1 MTRRNLNG
9 HSRCGTPR
17 AHPAQATVT
26 YACPQLEEGD
36 AGKASV
42 PRRAPSTP
50 LAFPHRHTPPR
61 TPLADGLLFDPR
73 GRRSTRR
80 TVISTGCGATRVLG
94 GGHGP
99 VLTGASVRQ
108 VTVWQKRTMGSYP
121 NYHGKAVRIPAG
133 LSPDAA
139 GGAPPPRV
147 VRYAAATWQVSI
159 QSTVHDLVALGL
171 IDDNPTGVEGARP
184 DAGGAFKRLVDEAF
198 DSSNKAALKGRLAAC
213 VYAPVPSTDGDTQV
227 ACRVGAMRTRLPRP
241 LLLSSCRRSCC
252 RGRRRRTR
260 MGSSRAS

>member
-1 MTRRNLNG
+1 MVTHGVALPAR
-9 HSRCGTPR
+9 TPR
-17 AHPAQATVT
+17 RRLSRTLAPNSRKATRARP
-26 YACPQLEEGD
+26 ACPV
-36 AGKASV
+36 ARP
-42 PRRAPSTP
+42 PRRLPSLTAIP
-50 LAFPHRHTPPR
+50 LRAHHWPTASSLIHVAGGAHV
-61 TPLADGLLFDPR
+61 
-73 GRRSTRR
+73 GRSSVQGAARR
-80 TVISTGCGATRVLG
+80 VCWG